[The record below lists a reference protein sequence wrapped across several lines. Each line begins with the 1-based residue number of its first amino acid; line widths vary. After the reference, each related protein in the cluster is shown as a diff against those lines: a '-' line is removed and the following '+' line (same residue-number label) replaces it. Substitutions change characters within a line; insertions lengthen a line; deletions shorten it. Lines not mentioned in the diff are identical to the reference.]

1 MPLTGTDGPSTPESP
16 PLDPGRLNAAF
27 EHVAGQSAGAT
38 SSFAALAVARRD
50 GLVRAESWSGGRAL
64 DESPRSTVASITK
77 PITAT
82 AVLQMVEAGRLALT
96 EPITNYLPDVRPPAP
111 TGAGPAEPLTAW
123 HILTHTAGMSDIPQE
138 TFLTRPPTRAT
149 SVDRLAEMPLRF
161 APGSAYAYT
170 TDSYQVLA
178 AIVERLAGQSWSAVL
193 RERIFDPLGMTA
205 TTYDPRDPG
214 PAGLPIEGLFGPAGI
229 PRDLLRAAFIS
240 LEMPGG
246 GLWSTAEDL
255 ARFGRAMLTRGTVDG
270 TRILGR
276 PFVEL
281 MTREHTDGVLE
292 LGTGRRPFYA
302 LGWDRPGLSRGS
314 PASPSAFGHSGATGS
329 VLVVDPENDL
339 VVVHLRNVWGID
351 PAGSQQAVQAVYAAL
366 D

>member
-1 MPLTGTDGPSTPESP
+1 MTPRPSP
-16 PLDPGRLNAAF
+16 PLDPDRLNAAF
-27 EHVAGQSAGAT
+27 EQVARQSAAAA
-38 SSFAALAVARRD
+38 SSSYAALAVARSD
-50 GLVRAESWSGGRAL
+50 GLVRAEAWSAGRRL
-64 DESPRSTVASITK
+64 DQAPRSTIASITK

-82 AVLQMVEAGRLALT
+82 AVLQMVEAGRLSLT
-96 EPITNYLPDVRPPAP
+96 EAITNHLPEVRPPAP
-111 TGAGPAEPLTAW
+111 KEAKPTEPLTAW
-123 HILTHTAGMSDIPQE
+123 HLLTHTAGMSDIPQE

-170 TDSYQVLA
+170 TDSYQLLA
-178 AIVERLAGQSWSAVL
+178 AIVERLAGQPWSAYL

-205 TTYDPRDPG
+205 TTYDPSDPG
-214 PAGLPIEGLFGPAGI
+214 PPGLPIEGLFGPAGI

-255 ARFGRAMLTRGTVDG
+255 ARFGRAMLNGGTLDG
-270 TRILGR
+270 VRILGR
-276 PFVEL
+276 PFVDL
-281 MTREHTDGVLE
+281 MTRHHTDGLLE
-292 LGTGRRPFYA
+292 LGTGRKPFYA

-329 VLVVDPENDL
+329 VLVVDPENDV
-339 VVVHLRNVWGID
+339 VVVHLRNDWGID
-351 PAGSQQAVQAVYAAL
+351 PAGTQQAVQAVYGAL
-366 D
+366 A